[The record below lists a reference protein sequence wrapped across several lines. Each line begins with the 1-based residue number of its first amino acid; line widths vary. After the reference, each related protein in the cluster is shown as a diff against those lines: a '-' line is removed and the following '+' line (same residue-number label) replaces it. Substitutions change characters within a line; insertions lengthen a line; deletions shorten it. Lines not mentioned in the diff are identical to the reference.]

1 MNTAETIAAETGFSG
16 RAVAGV
22 ISLLDDGA
30 TVPFIARYRKERTG
44 GMDED
49 VIRAVRDRL
58 AALRELDRR
67 REAILESLR
76 ERELLTDELAR
87 AIAAASSRAELEDIY
102 LPYRPKRRTR
112 AQVAREAGLG
122 ALADFLEWGDD
133 DALRRAI
140 GSSGGGRPDS
150 ASTVDA
156 AALIELAA
164 VFVNEE
170 SGVTSAE
177 AALAGARDILAER
190 ISESAEVRSALRGLF
205 AQRAQLQ
212 SKRARGSRRA
222 AGSGSR
228 SRASDDTAPVSRGAA
243 DAGKPAADPAD
254 IYRDYFDHSE
264 AAARAPSHRV
274 LAILRGERE
283 GHLSVHVLPEEERAL
298 DTIERQWVR
307 ERLMPW
313 ASAGGGGRSDG
324 GGDSGTDPGAGTAAD
339 RARDNRRGAEAGTAG
354 AADRGGPARGNSRCQ
369 APSTPERA
377 GGPLAVARRD
387 QLEQAAAEAWK
398 RLLAPSLENE
408 RKGELERVAQQEAAE
423 VFAKNVRELLLAAP
437 MGSRRLLAV
446 DPGHRTGCKIVCLD
460 EHGEL
465 AHHEAIYPLAPQRR
479 EREAADRLRALC
491 GEHRIEAIAVGNGT
505 GGREAHAFAR
515 GLELKR
521 ADGSPMPVVTVN
533 EAGASVYSASA
544 VAKEELPDHDVTVRG
559 AVSIGRRLIDPLAEL
574 VKIDPQSIG
583 VGQYQHDVDD
593 KLLALRLAD
602 TVVSCVNAV
611 GVDVNTASPH
621 LLQHVSGLT
630 AKSARAIV
638 EKRRAAGRFRSRAEL
653 TGVPGL
659 GPKRF
664 ELAAGFLRVRGENPL
679 DATAIHPER
688 YRLVERM
695 ARDLGASVAELV
707 GNEALC
713 RTINLKKYQ
722 SDDVGMAT
730 LTDIISELTR
740 PGRDPRPEWD
750 PVEFREDITEI
761 GDLRE
766 GMKLAGVVTN
776 ITGFGAFVDIGV
788 HRDGLVHISKL
799 ADRYVADPHEVVS
812 VGARVEVTVTGVD
825 LERGRISLSM
835 VG

>member
-1 MNTAETIAAETGFSG
+1 MQVAREADRVPAVNTAETIAAETGFSG

-30 TVPFIARYRKERTG
+30 TVPFIARYRKERSG

-49 VIRAVRDRL
+49 AIRTVRDRL
-58 AALRELDRR
+58 AELRELDRR
-67 REAILESLR
+67 RESILESLR
-76 ERELLTDELAR
+76 ERDLLTDELA
-87 AIAAASSRAELEDIY
+87 AAVASATTRAELEDIY

-112 AQVAREAGLG
+112 AQVAREAGLEP
-122 ALADFLEWGDD
+122 LADFLEWGDD
-133 DALRRAI
+133 DALRRVMPAD
-140 GSSGGGRPDS
+140 GGMSGPASSAG
-150 ASTVDA
+150 DA
-156 AALIELAA
+156 ALLEIAA
-164 VFVNEE
+164 AFANDDA
-170 SGVTSAE
+170 GVTDAE

-190 ISESAEVRSALRGLF
+190 ISESTVVRSALRDLF
-205 AQRAQLQ
+205 TRRAQLQ
-212 SKRARGSRRA
+212 SKRARGSRRGVGSDSPTGA
-222 AGSGSR
+222 PDGFASTAGGGSGAGS
-228 SRASDDTAPVSRGAA
+228 
-243 DAGKPAADPAD
+243 GKPAATDPAD
-254 IYRDYFDHSE
+254 VYRDYFDHSE
-264 AAARAPSHRV
+264 AASRAPSHRV

-283 GHLSVHVLPEEERAL
+283 GHLTVHVLPEEEQAL
-298 DTIERQWVR
+298 ETIERQWVR
-307 ERLMPW
+307 ER
-313 ASAGGGGRSDG
+313 
-324 GGDSGTDPGAGTAAD
+324 
-339 RARDNRRGAEAGTAG
+339 
-354 AADRGGPARGNSRCQ
+354 ARGNSRRQ
-369 APSTPERA
+369 AHSAPDRA
-377 GGPLAVARRD
+377 AGPLTVARRD
-387 QLEQAAAEAWK
+387 QLEQAAADAWK

-408 RKGELERVAQQEAAE
+408 RKGDLERAAQDEAAE

-465 AHHEAIYPLAPQRR
+465 VHHEAIYPLPPQRR
-479 EREAADRLRALC
+479 EREAAERLRTLC

-515 GLELKR
+515 GLDLKR

-593 KLLALRLAD
+593 KLLASRLAD

-638 EKRRAAGRFRSRAEL
+638 EKRRTAGGFHSRAEL
-653 TGVPGL
+653 TGVSGL

-664 ELAAGFLRVRGENPL
+664 ELAAGFLRVRGDNPL

-730 LTDIISELTR
+730 LTDIVAELAR

-750 PVEFREDITEI
+750 PVEFREDINEI

-812 VGARVEVTVTGVD
+812 VGARVEVTVTEVD